1 MAEPRRSQPN
11 GVLQING
18 LNVYCGRSYALQGVD
33 LTLDHRDLSVVGGSF
48 RALNGRAG
56 VRKRREVKMATECR
70 TVRLCHPRES
80 GDPAVRPRR
89 AGAGWGAAVA
99 NPVVVV
105 MLWILAFARMTRVC
119 PSCHPRES
127 RDPGAGPRS
136 AVARLVKTTRPNPVA
151 VVMFWILA
159 FARMTRA
166 FPEIA

>member
-1 MAEPRRSQPN
+1 MAAE
-11 GVLQING
+11 
-18 LNVYCGRSYALQGVD
+18 CG
-33 LTLDHRDLSVVGGSF
+33 
-48 RALNGRAG
+48 
-56 VRKRREVKMATECR
+56 
-70 TVRLCHPRES
+70 TVRLRHPRES

-105 MLWILAFARMTRVC
+105 MRWILAFAGMARVC

-127 RDPGAGPRS
+127 GDPAEGPRS
-136 AVARLVKTTRPNPVA
+136 AGARLVNHTTDPVA
-151 VVMFWILA
+151 VVIFWILA